1 MLKRQVTKAVLAGA
15 IATLLVPT
23 IGPAFTPSA
32 QAQEVSPF
40 NPRSLSASGNWRM
53 TVPASQTMLIFPF
66 ERSYSYDAEGALEE
80 QTDVQTSDLQPIV
93 DALISSGVA
102 ASDIDVY
109 KDAYSTQSVR
119 LFVQVADSNRQSLNA
134 VIDVVEGVDL
144 EKLSS
149 LGPVGAVHGINDCET
164 HETVAREEAIAAAKK
179 KAQTL
184 ASATDVTLGELMTVS
199 ESVYW
204 ENSGPYTPG
213 CPDNFEEIVQ
223 FAIAYQATQF
233 YNPALEPEVPLT
245 VSVSFTYAME

>member
-1 MLKRQVTKAVLAGA
+1 MMLKRQVTKAVLAGA

-66 ERSYSYDAEGALEE
+66 ERSYSYDAEGVGSAER
-80 QTDVQTSDLQPIV
+80 TDVQTADLQPIV

-102 ASDIDVY
+102 AGDIDVY

-149 LGPVGAVHGINDCET
+149 LGPVGAVHGINDC
-164 HETVAREEAIAAAKK
+164 
-179 KAQTL
+179 
-184 ASATDVTLGELMTVS
+184 
-199 ESVYW
+199 
-204 ENSGPYTPG
+204 
-213 CPDNFEEIVQ
+213 
-223 FAIAYQATQF
+223 
-233 YNPALEPEVPLT
+233 
-245 VSVSFTYAME
+245 